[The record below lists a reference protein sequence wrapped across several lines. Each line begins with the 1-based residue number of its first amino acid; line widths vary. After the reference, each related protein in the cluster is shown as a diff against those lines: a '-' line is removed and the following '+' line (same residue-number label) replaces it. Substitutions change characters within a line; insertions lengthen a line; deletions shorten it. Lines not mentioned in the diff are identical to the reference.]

1 MNAYDPIKRAFDVAV
16 AAAVLV
22 GLLPLLAVIAAAV
35 ALVDGRPVLFRQR
48 RPGLG
53 GEPFTIIKFRTMS
66 HAPECGC
73 EGDGHRITRLG
84 RFLRST
90 SLDELPEFYN
100 VLKGEMSLVG
110 PRPLLTEYLG
120 RYTTEQAR
128 RHEVRPGLTGLAQVQ
143 GRNDVDWG
151 RRLELDVWYVDHRG
165 LLLDLQ
171 IVMRTIGVVFSR
183 RGIHAEGHAT
193 MPEFQG
199 ALTTGAPAEE

>member
-1 MNAYDPIKRAFDVAV
+1 MNAYDPIKRALDVAV
-16 AAAVLV
+16 AGAVLV
-22 GLLPLLAVIAAAV
+22 VLLPLLAVITAAV
-35 ALVDGRPVLFRQR
+35 ALIDGRPVFFRQR

-53 GEPFTIIKFRTMS
+53 GKPFTILKFRTMS

-73 EGDGHRITRLG
+73 EGDRHRITRLG

-128 RHEVRPGLTGLAQVQ
+128 RHEVKPGLTGLAQVQ
-143 GRNDVDWG
+143 GRNDVDWS

-199 ALTTGAPAEE
+199 ALTTAAPAEE

>member
-1 MNAYDPIKRAFDVAV
+1 MTIYDLTKRTLDVAV

-22 GLLPLLAVIAAAV
+22 VLLPLLAVVAAAV
-35 ALVDGRPVLFRQR
+35 ALVDGRPVFFRQR
-48 RPGLG
+48 RPGVG
-53 GEPFTIIKFRTMS
+53 GKPFTMLKFRTMS
-66 HAPECGC
+66 HAPECGR
-73 EGDGHRITRLG
+73 EGDGRRITRLG

-110 PRPLLTEYLG
+110 PRPLLTEYLS
-120 RYTTEQAR
+120 RYTPEQAR
-128 RHEVRPGLTGLAQVQ
+128 RHEVKPGLTGLAQVQ
-143 GRNDVDWG
+143 GRNDVDWI

-199 ALTTGAPAEE
+199 ALTTAAPGEE